1 MASDVNATIGAV
13 ALTGTG
19 VTLGT
24 ASITIINGGSG
35 YTGAPIVQFNPTN
48 GGSGAAGTANIV
60 NGQIVSINVTNA
72 GTGYLTAPTVTILT
86 GTGAAANT
94 TLNTSGALDFSTL
107 SATNVGFGLN
117 VPNAGTVNSIN
128 FLEYLKTQGN
138 GGISIIAGSG
148 TGNTNALSSINVTN
162 PGNGYTVV
170 PTVTIDTTNN
180 IGLPPTT
187 QPYLGITNGSITL
200 APLNS
205 ASAGYTIGDVL
216 ELQDFQGSPR
226 APFNLLYPG
235 TTGSN
240 RFVVVTNVSPL
251 TGGITGFEQSYNANS
266 VLGVKVNTPGNGYT
280 SASVVFGNDSTGSPS
295 ATGRVYL
302 NVSSNA
308 APFAWT
314 PTVPN
319 MNATTATNQVVLV
332 ENPTLSTSG
341 ANNLIPGGVDIEL
354 RKR

>member
-1 MASDVNATIGAV
+1 M
-13 ALTGTG
+13 
-19 VTLGT
+19 
-24 ASITIINGGSG
+24 
-35 YTGAPIVQFNPTN
+35 
-48 GGSGAAGTANIV
+48 
-60 NGQIVSINVTNA
+60 
-72 GTGYLTAPTVTILT
+72 
-86 GTGAAANT
+86 
-94 TLNTSGALDFSTL
+94 LD
-107 SATNVGFGLN
+107 FGLN

-170 PTVTIDTTNN
+170 PTVTIDNTNS
-180 IGLPPTT
+180 IGLPPST
-187 QPYLGITNGSITL
+187 QAYLGITNGSISL

-251 TGGITGFEQSYNANS
+251 TGQITQFEQSYNANS

-280 SASVVFGNDSTGSPS
+280 EARVAFGNDSTGSPS

-314 PTVPN
+314 TTQPS

-332 ENPTLSTSG
+332 ENATLSTSG
-341 ANNLIPGGVDIEL
+341 TNNLIPGGTGYRVAEAVIQAVVSAGIVSGFNIL
-354 RKR
+354 YAGTGYTTATVPLTLTGGTTGTNALATANVINSANY